1 MAGRRGSRRR
11 GVGSRGYP
19 ASPNVHE
26 VTQKV
31 DSAAR
36 VLSIDY
42 DPVVHAYANAY
53 CPVCPE

>member
-1 MAGRRGSRRR
+1 M
-11 GVGSRGYP
+11 
-19 ASPNVHE
+19 HE